1 MNEYSTIKELV
12 IETCLNEGA
21 FPSYEKL
28 TSLVLKYFPKSK
40 WQKTHYAWYKSKI
53 KRGEISIPGFEPD
66 IPILDTCDEAE
77 NEVQE
82 TIEASLSL
90 ERDLHSYLA
99 KRINEIEN
107 GLILVENGSQYP
119 TDVGRIDLLAKD
131 KQGNNVVIELKVG
144 KAKDSALG
152 QLLGYMGCI
161 ALSSTEHI
169 QTRGIIVASDF
180 EQRVVY
186 AAKGLSH
193 VKLVKY
199 RVSFELQEI
208 S

>member
-1 MNEYSTIKELV
+1 MSEYSTIKELV
-12 IETCLNEGA
+12 IETCMNEEV

-28 TSLVLKYFPKSK
+28 TSLVLKYFPTSRWKR
-40 WQKTHYAWYKSKI
+40 THYAWYKSKI
-53 KRGEISIPGFEPD
+53 KRGEIPIPGFDPD
-66 IPILDTCDEAE
+66 IPIINSDGTDDD
-77 NEVQE
+77 VQE
-82 TIEASLSL
+82 SIEASLYL
-90 ERDLHSYLA
+90 EQDLHSYLA
-99 KRINEIEN
+99 KRVNEIEN
-107 GLILVENGSQYP
+107 GLVLVENGNEYP

-169 QTRGIIVASDF
+169 QIRSILVASEF

-186 AAKGLSH
+186 AARGLPH

-199 RVSFELQEI
+199 RVSFDLQEI
-208 S
+208 T